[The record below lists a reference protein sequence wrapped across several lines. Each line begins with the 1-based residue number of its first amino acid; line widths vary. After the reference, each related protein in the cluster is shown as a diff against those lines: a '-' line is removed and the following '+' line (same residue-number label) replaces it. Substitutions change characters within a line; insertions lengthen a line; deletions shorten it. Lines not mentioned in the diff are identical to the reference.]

1 VTDSRDRDV
10 RVDVDQI
17 AAYRRYMS
25 ADDGPPIDLEPIDLE
40 PVDLEPALD
49 RTPFDRGRKP
59 GDRSRWIWVAVA
71 CGLAAWAVVALTTRH
86 GHTSR
91 KTTPTPPAGGAR
103 IDHVHVAGVA
113 MRAGLARLG
122 VERFASVIDDRLY
135 TFDSTSGAPTL
146 VPLPEGH
153 VTVTDQ
159 NGSSLLAWTFQQTLV
174 STRPIAIRPFPARTT
189 AVRAV
194 TPGRWWLLSNGT
206 IRRDQGDTVEQVPAG
221 LHVIGAVDRGFIA
234 YDDHGRWLLWNTAKT
249 PSGAITEISFPL
261 PLDQFLVA
269 SPRSVVFMGGCGSSG
284 CNIYIY
290 EVDTP
295 RLEQIHLTGVPAF
308 GTFSPDG
315 TRLAIST
322 NQGDVF
328 MLDSANGETIARTTG
343 VAPPS
348 PTLPL
353 SWTADARALLVVQD
367 GRIEI
372 RRATD
377 GAIVGAID
385 NTEGVQQL
393 IALP

>member
-1 VTDSRDRDV
+1 
-10 RVDVDQI
+10 
-17 AAYRRYMS
+17 MS
-25 ADDGPPIDLEPIDLE
+25 ADEPPIDVEPIDLE
-40 PVDLEPALD
+40 PVDLEPARD
-49 RTPFDRGRKP
+49 STGFDRVRGR
-59 GDRSRWIWVAVA
+59 GAGGRSRWIWAAVGA
-71 CGLAAWAVVALTTRH
+71 FVLAAWAVVAVATRD

-91 KTTPTPPAGGAR
+91 KATPSSSASDVR
-103 IDHVHVAGVA
+103 LDHLEVAGVA

-135 TFDSTSGAPTL
+135 TFESTNATPTL

-174 STRPIAIRPFPARTT
+174 STRPIGVRPFPARVT
-189 AVRAV
+189 AIRAT

-206 IRRDQGDTVEQVPAG
+206 IRPDRGDTVEQVPAG

-234 YDDHGRWLLWNTAKT
+234 YDDHGRWLLWPHTANTANTAST
-249 PSGAITEISFPL
+249 PRPTITQISFPL
-261 PLDQFLVA
+261 PLDQFLVSSA
-269 SPRSVVFMGGCGSSG
+269 RSVVFMGGCAYSG

-290 EVDTP
+290 DVDQP
-295 RLEQIHLTGVPAF
+295 RLEQLHLDGVPAF
-308 GTFSPDG
+308 GTYSPDG

-322 NQGDVF
+322 NQGDIF
-328 MLDSANGETIARTTG
+328 LLDSANGEIIARTKG
-343 VAPPS
+343 VAPAS

-377 GAIVGAID
+377 GAITGAIED
-385 NTEGVQQL
+385 TEGVQQL

>member
-1 VTDSRDRDV
+1 
-10 RVDVDQI
+10 
-17 AAYRRYMS
+17 MS

-40 PVDLEPALD
+40 PVDLEPAPDLT
-49 RTPFDRGRKP
+49 RFDRARGP
-59 GDRSRWIWVAVA
+59 GGRSRWIWAAVGA
-71 CGLAAWAVVALTTRH
+71 CVVAAWAVVAVTTRH
-86 GHTSR
+86 GHASR
-91 KTTPTPPAGGAR
+91 KATPSSAASDVR
-103 IDHVHVAGVA
+103 VDHLEVAGVA

-135 TFDSTSGAPTL
+135 TFESTSVTPTL

-174 STRPIAIRPFPARTT
+174 STHPIGVRPFPARVT
-189 AVRAV
+189 AIRAA

-206 IRRDQGDTVEQVPAG
+206 IRPDRGDTVEQVPAG

-377 GAIVGAID
+377 G
-385 NTEGVQQL
+385 
-393 IALP
+393 

>member
-1 VTDSRDRDV
+1 
-10 RVDVDQI
+10 
-17 AAYRRYMS
+17 MS

-40 PVDLEPALD
+40 PVDLEPTRDLA
-49 RTPFDRGRKP
+49 RFDRDRGPGGRP
-59 GDRSRWIWVAVA
+59 RWIWIAVGA
-71 CGLAAWAVVALTTRH
+71 CGLAAWAAIGLTTRPA
-86 GHTSR
+86 HTSR
-91 KTTPTPPAGGAR
+91 ETTPTTTVPAVPAVR
-103 IDHVHVAGVA
+103 VDHVKVAGVA
-113 MRAGLARLG
+113 LQTGLARLG

-135 TFDSTSGAPTL
+135 TFDAARGAPTL

-153 VTVTDQ
+153 VTITDQ

-174 STRPIAIRPFPARTT
+174 STNPISIRPFPARVT
-189 AVRAV
+189 AIRAA
-194 TPGRWWLLSNGT
+194 TPGRWWLLGNGT
-206 IRRDQGDTVEQVPAG
+206 IRRDQGDTVAPVPAG
-221 LHVIGAVDRGFIA
+221 LHVIGAVDGGFVA
-234 YDDHGRWLLWNTAKT
+234 YDDAGRWLLWSNRART
-249 PSGAITEISFPL
+249 PGGTITPISYPL
-261 PLDQFLVA
+261 PLEQFLVA
-269 SPRSVVFMGGCGSSG
+269 SSRWVVFVGGCGYSG

-290 EVDTP
+290 DVRER

-322 NQGDVF
+322 NQGDVYV
-328 MLDSANGETIARTTG
+328 LDSGNGQTLARTTS

-348 PTLPL
+348 PTLPI
-353 SWTADARALLVVQD
+353 SWTADTRALLVVQD

-385 NTEGVQQL
+385 NTDGVQQV